1 MNPNGR
7 KAGVLSFG
15 TFELDL
21 AGRELRKG
29 GALVKLQSQ
38 QLQLLAL
45 LAERAGE
52 VVSREEIRRALWDD
66 NTFVDFDQSINFC
79 VNKVR
84 DALRDD
90 PQSPRFIET
99 VPRKGY
105 RFIAPITSSGP
116 VEEAEPPAA
125 VGPAV
130 PTRRWLWL
138 GIMAVAVV
146 AMVAAAVIFGSR

>member
-38 QLQLLAL
+38 QIQLLAL

-79 VNKVR
+79 VNKLR
-84 DALRDD
+84 DALEDD
-90 PQSPRFIET
+90 PQRPRCIET

-105 RFIAPITSSGP
+105 RF
-116 VEEAEPPAA
+116 VAA
-125 VGPAV
+125 IMESLPGPAE
-130 PTRRWLWL
+130 T
-138 GIMAVAVV
+138 
-146 AMVAAAVIFGSR
+146 AA